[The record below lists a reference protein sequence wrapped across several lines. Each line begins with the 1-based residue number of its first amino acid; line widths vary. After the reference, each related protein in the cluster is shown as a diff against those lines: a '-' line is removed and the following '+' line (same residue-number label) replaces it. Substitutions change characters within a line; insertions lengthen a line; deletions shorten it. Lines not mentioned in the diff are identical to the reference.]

1 MGSFESRAPAG
12 RRRTLTPNLMG
23 ALDGIVV
30 LDLTRLLPGGFCSWL
45 LADLGAEVIK
55 VEEPK
60 RGDYNYLGAAG
71 ALELMGEKGRL
82 PVVPG
87 LSIADIGG
95 GAQMAAIGI
104 LTHREMMVEQD
115 DPVEGRIK
123 EIGSPIKLSE
133 TPAELRMPP
142 PGLGEHTRK
151 ILASLGYGDAEVDGL
166 REAGVI

>member
-1 MGSFESRAPAG
+1 M
-12 RRRTLTPNLMG
+12 
-23 ALDGIVV
+23 
-30 LDLTRLLPGGFCSWL
+30 
-45 LADLGAEVIK
+45 IK

-60 RGDYNYLGAAG
+60 RGDDNSLGVAG

-82 PVVPG
+82 PVVSG

-151 ILASLGYGDAEVDGL
+151 ILASLGYGDAEVDDL